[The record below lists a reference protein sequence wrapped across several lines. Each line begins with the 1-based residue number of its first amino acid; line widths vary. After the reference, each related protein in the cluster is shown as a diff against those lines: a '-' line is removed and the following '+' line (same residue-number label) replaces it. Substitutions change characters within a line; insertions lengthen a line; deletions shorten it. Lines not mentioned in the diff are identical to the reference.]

1 MSDVINIMICTALK
15 WVKTYI
21 NQVIWMKLSWL
32 TNNTFCK
39 ETRKICQT
47 LKRWRNIST
56 P

>member
-1 MSDVINIMICTALK
+1 MSDVINIMIYTALK
-15 WVKTYI
+15 WVKIIMHSYI

-47 LKRWRNIST
+47 
-56 P
+56 